1 MHCIQIDLA
10 GQLGVD
16 VVHCQRQATAA
27 VEESRGA
34 LLEVHGQLITA
45 AYLDGLA
52 SEVQESLQVG
62 TPVLD
67 AGLHAC
73 TGRLQ
78 TVCGP
83 T

>member
-1 MHCIQIDLA
+1 MDI
-10 GQLGVD
+10 
-16 VVHCQRQATAA
+16 VHCQRQATAA

-62 TPVLD
+62 PLVAASYSPAQL
-67 AGLHAC
+67 GS
-73 TGRLQ
+73 GN
-78 TVCGP
+78 
-83 T
+83 